1 MWPRKGWY
9 PTRPLNSSSS
19 YLHRENME
27 TGKIGREDDFTM
39 RACVYIMALAT
50 SVPRVPTSSNMTH
63 LHTFSIC
70 HMILRVLDV
79 LGERARERER
89 DIYIYLYIWPQHFPA
104 MYWQSNMACWTST
117 WLFRS

>member
-1 MWPRKGWY
+1 
-9 PTRPLNSSSS
+9 
-19 YLHRENME
+19 ME

-50 SVPRVPTSSNMTH
+50 SVPRVPTCSNMAH

-79 LGERARERER
+79 LGERASERER
-89 DIYIYLYIWPQHFPA
+89 DIYIYIYGPNISQLCTGNQ
-104 MYWQSNMACWTST
+104 T
-117 WLFRS
+117 WLAGPPPGYLDHKYLFSSSISQLAMLEQASQV